1 MTAAARVLTR
11 AEPVL
16 VAEHVHKWYGRPG
29 ASGSVHA
36 VRDVS
41 LVLRR
46 GRALGVVGES
56 GSGKST
62 LGRCLLGLIETTSG
76 TVRLDDT
83 EITGL
88 NRRALRKLRG
98 DMQIVYQEPKDSF
111 DPRLP
116 IIDQITEPVR
126 AAGLPRAKATA
137 LGLELLVRV
146 GLNPDIA
153 RYRPRMLSG
162 GMLQRCA
169 VARALAPDPHV
180 IVLDEPTSALPPRTA
195 ADLTALF
202 STLRAELGLTLL
214 VLSHDMDLVRAL
226 CDELIV
232 MYAGQVVER
241 GTAAAVLATAGHP
254 YARALLSASLLSPLG
269 EGTGLL
275 SDGDPLLAETAGGQ
289 PAAALGCA
297 LSGRCP
303 YGAPRCAREPQP
315 LAAVAA
321 DRDVRCWRV
330 GEGSY
335 TGPAD
340 WRSRESYVAGLAPER
355 LASAADPASGGV

>member
-1 MTAAARVLTR
+1 MTAQASVRPG

-16 VAEHVHKWYGRPG
+16 VAEHVQKWYGRPG
-29 ASGSVHA
+29 AAGSVHA
-36 VRDVS
+36 VSDVS

-46 GRALGVVGES
+46 GKALGVIGES

-62 LGRCLLGLIETTSG
+62 LGRCLLGLIEITSG

-88 NRRALRKLRG
+88 NRRALRRLRRH
-98 DMQIVYQEPKDSF
+98 MQIVYQEPKDSF

-116 IIDQITEPVR
+116 IIDQVTEPVR
-126 AAGLPRAKATA
+126 AAGMPRAKATA
-137 LGLELLVRV
+137 LGRELLVRV
-146 GLNPDIA
+146 GLDPDIA

-169 VARALAPDPHV
+169 VARALAPDPKV
-180 IVLDEPTSALPPRTA
+180 IVLDEPTSALPPHTA
-195 ADLTALF
+195 ADLTELF

-214 VLSHDMDLVRAL
+214 VLSHDMDLVRTL

-232 MYAGQVVER
+232 MYSGQVVER
-241 GTAAAVLATAGHP
+241 GTAAEVLETAGHP
-254 YARALLSASLLSPLG
+254 YSRALLSASLLNSVG
-269 EGTGLL
+269 EGTALL
-275 SDGDPLLAETAGGQ
+275 SNADPLLAETGSVLLADRT
-289 PAAALGCA
+289 GCA

-303 YGAPRCAREPQP
+303 HGVARCAREPQP

-321 DRDVRCWRV
+321 GRDARCWRV
-330 GEGSY
+330 SEGTY
-335 TGPAD
+335 TGPSD
-340 WRSRESYVAGLAPER
+340 WRNRESYVAGLA
-355 LASAADPASGGV
+355 SDHCADNV